1 MIRFLLKII
10 NSYKEYFLLFLLSTI
25 SLLVLSFNDNPQ
37 LIRLKQ
43 FAFGNFAV
51 VSELINYPISFI
63 KKRESI
69 EELKRENARLMLEL
83 SRLKNR
89 VDENKELRAIFNLRD
104 SLNYPLVAADIISK
118 TVNDIDGSFIINK
131 GLNDSIYV
139 GMPALCSSGLVGI
152 VTNISNDY
160 AVIRNL
166 YNTKLKIAVT
176 IKPLN
181 INGIMTWD
189 GNQLIIKNI
198 PSTYDVQI
206 GSSVETSEFSTIFP
220 PNIPIG
226 KVIERED
233 VPVGALHNVTVSP
246 HSDIR
251 ALYNLFIMRIV
262 PDKKLE
268 DIKLNLIAK

>member
-10 NSYKEYFLLFLLSTI
+10 NTYKEYLLLFVLSTI

-51 VSELINYPISFI
+51 VSELINYPLSLIQ
-63 KKRESI
+63 KRESI
-69 EELKRENARLMLEL
+69 EKLKRENARLMLEL

-89 VDENKELRAIFNLRD
+89 VDENRELRAIFNLKD

-118 TVNDIDGSFIINK
+118 TVNNIDGSFIVNK
-131 GLNDSIYV
+131 GLNDSINI
-139 GMPALCSSGLVGI
+139 GMPALCSGGLVGI

-160 AVIRNL
+160 AVVRSL
-166 YNTKLKIAVT
+166 YNTKLKIAVA

-189 GNQLIIKNI
+189 GSKLVIKNI
-198 PSTYDVQI
+198 PSTYDIKI
-206 GSSVETSEFSTIFP
+206 GSLVETSEFSTIFP
-220 PNIPIG
+220 PRIPIG
-226 KVIERED
+226 KVIEREE
-233 VPVGALHNVTVSP
+233 VPVGSLHNVTVRP
-246 HSDIR
+246 DTDIR
-251 ALYNLFIMRIV
+251 TLYNLFIMHIV
-262 PDKKLE
+262 PDKELE
-268 DIKLNLIAK
+268 DIKLNLISK